1 MQKNGYK
8 NSEDLKNDS
17 FSKMAKIVHCAKV
30 ISLQNGQ
37 FGSNIENGKNVR
49 KRTLQSQYSF
59 SLQEAAPKD
68 NKYFKNDSFTKMTKI
83 GHNWSILELSLKIPK
98 TYRNYTIVLLCK
110 KILKNTL
117 NIRKML
123 RRFVEFSM
131 QKVARESSPCC
142 KSDKIFKG
150 SFW

>member
-8 NSEDLKNDS
+8 NSEDSKNDS
-17 FSKMAKIVHCAKV
+17 FTKMAKIVHCAKV

-49 KRTLQSQYSF
+49 KRTLQSQCSF

-68 NKYFKNDSFTKMTKI
+68 NKYFKNDSFTKMAKI

-98 TYRNYTIVLLCK
+98 TYRNYP
-110 KILKNTL
+110 LKSL
-117 NIRKML
+117 
-123 RRFVEFSM
+123 
-131 QKVARESSPCC
+131 
-142 KSDKIFKG
+142 
-150 SFW
+150 